1 MAHKTEFMA
10 ADFVILKVVKTWK
23 ITSLKKIYFFCLGK
37 ILPTQSSNLA
47 IFLGIYADANCKG

>member
-23 ITSLKKIYFFCLGK
+23 ITSFFKKNNFF
-37 ILPTQSSNLA
+37 LPWQN
-47 IFLGIYADANCKG
+47 FANAE